1 MKLARYWTRGQGEA
15 IDSDGQRVRVVAR
28 GWSDES
34 MDAARDRAR
43 EIAQRVAQR
52 IISHPGQKN
61 QYQYGDR
68 PLPEPVIREFGPA
81 AVVTRNAYGALVLNT
96 DNLMFV
102 DIDQDNPKPSQA
114 VLDRV
119 RSVAERH
126 DFSARVYKT
135 AGGYRVLIGNT
146 SFQAGGSET
155 ETLLNEFGADPLYM
169 RLCRIQESFRARLT
183 PKPWRCRFHQPPFSF
198 PFETPRAEAEYR
210 NWERAYDS
218 KASAYSTCSYVTTFG
233 GVRIDAEFED
243 LVYYHDQETKA
254 TSNLPLA

>member
-15 IDSDGQRVRVVAR
+15 VDSDGQRVRIVAR

-52 IISHPGQKN
+52 ITTNPAQAH

-68 PLPEPVIREFGPA
+68 PLPEPVIREFDA
-81 AVVTRNAYGALVLNT
+81 SAVVTRNVYGALILNA

-102 DIDQDNPKPSQA
+102 DIDQEKPKPSQA
-114 VLDRV
+114 ILDRV

-146 SFQAGGSET
+146 SFQAGSSET
-155 ETLLNEFGADPLYM
+155 EMLLNEFGADPLYM

-183 PKPWRCRFHQPPFSF
+183 PKPWRCRFHLPPFSF
-198 PFETPRAEAEYR
+198 PFETPRAEAE
-210 NWERAYDS
+210 NFKWERAYDAT
-218 KASAYSTCSYVTTFG
+218 ASAYSTCSYVTAFG
-233 GVRIDAEFED
+233 GVRIAPEFED

-254 TSNLPLA
+254 NSNLPLA

>member
-1 MKLARYWTRGQGEA
+1 
-15 IDSDGQRVRVVAR
+15 
-28 GWSDES
+28 

-52 IISHPGQKN
+52 ITTNPAQAH

-68 PLPEPVIREFGPA
+68 PLPEPVIREFDA
-81 AVVTRNAYGALVLNT
+81 SAVVTRNVYGALILNA

-102 DIDQDNPKPSQA
+102 DIDQEKPKPSQA
-114 VLDRV
+114 ILDRV

-146 SFQAGGSET
+146 SFQAGSSET
-155 ETLLNEFGADPLYM
+155 EMLLNEFGADPLYM

-183 PKPWRCRFHQPPFSF
+183 PKPWRCRFHLPPFSF
-198 PFETPRAEAEYR
+198 PFETPRAEAE
-210 NWERAYDS
+210 NFKWERAYDAT
-218 KASAYSTCSYVTTFG
+218 ASAYSTCSYVTAFG
-233 GVRIDAEFED
+233 GVRIAPEFED

-254 TSNLPLA
+254 NSNLPLA

>member
-34 MDAARDRAR
+34 MDAARERAR

-52 IISHPGQKN
+52 IISHPGQLN
-61 QYQYGDR
+61 RYQYGDR
-68 PLPEPVIREFGPA
+68 PLPEPVIREFGPS
-81 AVVTRNAYGALVLNT
+81 AVVTRNSYGSLILNA

-102 DIDQDNPKPSQA
+102 DIDQEKPKPSQA
-114 VLDRV
+114 VLDRI

-135 AGGYRVLIGNT
+135 AGGYRVLIGNA
-146 SFQAGGSET
+146 SLQGGTSET
-155 ETLLNEFGADPLYM
+155 ETLLNEFGSDPLYM

-183 PKPWRCRFHQPPFSF
+183 PKPYRCGFYAPPFSF
-198 PFETPRAEAEYR
+198 PFETPLDEADYR
-210 NWERAYDS
+210 NWVAEYNS
-218 KASAYSTCSYVTTFG
+218 KAAGYSTCGYVATFG
-233 GVRIDAEFED
+233 GVRIAPEFEE
-243 LVYYHDQETKA
+243 LVFYHDQETKA